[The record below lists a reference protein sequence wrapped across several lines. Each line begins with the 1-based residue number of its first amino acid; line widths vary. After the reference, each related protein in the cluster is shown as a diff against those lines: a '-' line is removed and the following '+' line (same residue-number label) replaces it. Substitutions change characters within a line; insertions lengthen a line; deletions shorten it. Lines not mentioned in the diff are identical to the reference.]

1 MASESVSLEP
11 VPSAFSSNSPADC
24 ILRSSDGLDF
34 YVLRG
39 ILIFASDVFK
49 DMFSL
54 PPTGPNAE
62 KERLPIINMTEN
74 GRTLSALL
82 SVIYPIVPPE
92 ITSISLAADLAQ
104 AWQKYLMPLE
114 RLRPFL
120 SGVFNESSLTER
132 PLDAYAL
139 AWRLG
144 DKAEA
149 KKASQWTHGASL
161 SFGAMSRIVAIS
173 GDQEAVNALTSL
185 RDLRQPILRRM
196 ARVIPIREHACPN
209 HGGGDNGLYDRKA
222 YADHMVGMEE
232 QVHER
237 VLNRPGRGACHDFR
251 SFLGLQFPERWPGP
265 KLPKR
270 CSHPTDNFCFGNMN
284 QWQVS
289 EVSETIETLREP
301 LPVEVEW

>member
-1 MASESVSLEP
+1 MASESLSLDL
-11 VPSAFSSNSPADC
+11 VPPTFSATSPADC
-24 ILRSSDGLDF
+24 ILRSSDEWDF

-62 KERLPIINMTEN
+62 KEQLPVIKMTEN

-92 ITSISLAADLAQ
+92 ITDIGLAADLAQ
-104 AWQKYLMPLE
+104 AWQKYLMPIE

-120 SGVFNESSLTER
+120 SGVFNESSLMER

-144 DKAEA
+144 DRAEA
-149 KKASQWTHGASL
+149 KKASQWTHGKPL
-161 SFGAMSRIVAIS
+161 SFGAMSRIVAIA

-185 RDLRQPILRRM
+185 RDLRQPHLRMM
-196 ARVIPIREHACPN
+196 ARLIPIREHACPN
-209 HGGGDNGLYDRKA
+209 HGGGDNGSYDRNA
-222 YADHMVGMEE
+222 YIEHTIAMEE
-232 QVHER
+232 QVKR
-237 VLNRPGRGACHDFR
+237 VLNKPGRG
-251 SFLGLQFPERWPGP
+251 
-265 KLPKR
+265 
-270 CSHPTDNFCFGNMN
+270 FCFDF
-284 QWQVS
+284 
-289 EVSETIETLREP
+289 
-301 LPVEVEW
+301 

>member
-1 MASESVSLEP
+1 MASESVSLGP
-11 VPSAFSSNSPADC
+11 VPPTFSASSPADC

-54 PPTGPNAE
+54 PATGPNSE
-62 KERLPIINMTEN
+62 KEQPPVITVTEN

-92 ITSISLAADLAQ
+92 ITDIGLAADLAQ
-104 AWQKYLMPLE
+104 AWQKYLMPIE

-120 SGVFNESSLTER
+120 SGVFNETSLVER

-144 DKAEA
+144 DKVEA
-149 KKASQWTHGASL
+149 KKASQWTHGKSL
-161 SFGAMSRIVAIS
+161 TFGAMSRIVAIA
-173 GDQEAVNALTSL
+173 GDQEAVNALTTL
-185 RDLRQPILRRM
+185 RDLRQPTLRKM
-196 ARVIPIREHACPN
+196 ARLVPIREHACPN
-209 HGGGDNGLYDRKA
+209 HGGGENDSYDRNA
-222 YADHMVGMEE
+222 YIEHMAAMEE
-232 QVHER
+232 QVQR
-237 VLNRPGRGACHDFR
+237 VLNRPGRRACYDFR
-251 SFLGLQFPERWPGP
+251 SFLELQFPERWPKS
-265 KLPKR
+265 KLPKK
-270 CSHPTDNFCFGNMN
+270 CSHPTDNFCFGEMN
-284 QWQVS
+284 RGRVSDVS
-289 EVSETIETLREP
+289 EAIESLRES